1 MKSFHYFSL
10 FCFLLFGISCGS
22 DDGSPVPD
30 SDVAKDDSLLVGIYE
45 GVSFTATV
53 PSGIVATAL
62 SGEIIFEGD
71 GSYSSTI
78 SPFSLNE
85 NSGTWTYEQED
96 KIIIFNEGE
105 AIEEMA
111 ENVTL
116 TPDSL
121 FFRISRGEENN
132 RTIIDFRLAKQE

>member
-1 MKSFHYFSL
+1 MKSFHYLSVL
-10 FCFLLFGISCGS
+10 CFLLIGISCSS
-22 DDGSPVPD
+22 DDGNPAPD
-30 SDVAKDDSLLVGIYE
+30 SDVAENDSLLVGTYE

-62 SGEIIFEGD
+62 SGEIVFEGD
-71 GSYSSTI
+71 GNYSSTI

-85 NSGTWTYEQED
+85 DTGTWTYEQKD
-96 KIIIFNEGE
+96 QIIIFNEGE
-105 AIEEMA
+105 VTEEMA
-111 ENVTL
+111 ENVSL

-132 RTIIDFRLAKQE
+132 RTIIDFRLARKE